1 MRAWWG
7 LTALFLPHPR
17 TQQRRSQK
25 QPDHTRGPSA
35 HQPEADSRPEVF
47 PEPLCPPPPSCQGPE
62 RPQGQ
67 SALWRTGPSN
77 GPQDPAS
84 SKGKISPKAV
94 LDVLML
100 TWPWT

>member
-7 LTALFLPHPR
+7 LAASSSLTPGLHKGGV
-17 TQQRRSQK
+17 RSSQTTPGGHLHTNQK
-25 QPDHTRGPSA
+25 LVQDPKF
-35 HQPEADSRPEVF
+35 F
-47 PEPLCPPPPSCQGPE
+47 PEPLCPPSPSCQGPE